1 MTGGA
6 CVCSADLEAPRI
18 RQRARLSQHHCH
30 LLSFFALLYPSFFLL
45 RFSSHPLPISLLSLS
60 PLCSYRPMKEKN
72 VGNKK
77 WHSGFPLL
85 PWQQL
90 SVCCGWGSRQS
101 ATHKGKNTQHVLFHL
116 RSSLSPFL
124 YLSLSSPRCLKF
136 Q

>member
-1 MTGGA
+1 MMIIHQHNPNENNLEFRGIRDSYSLVSL
-6 CVCSADLEAPRI
+6 CVCVCVVVPVCML
-18 RQRARLSQHHCH
+18 
-30 LLSFFALLYPSFFLL
+30 
-45 RFSSHPLPISLLSLS
+45 FSLSLSLSHS

-90 SVCCGWGSRQS
+90 SVCRGWGSRQS

-124 YLSLSSPRCLKF
+124 YLSLISPRCLKF